1 MTSKII
7 MILLYIFLTSCG
19 LNPRNNHTFDGVVS
33 PDEFGVKVAF
43 DEAGEYSS
51 VTSEFTWDLN

>member
-1 MTSKII
+1 